1 MYIYIQA
8 TRRYRCDVNSE
19 LYVRSSRCIFG
30 SARFRKRFEVP
41 IPKFLFSRKYRNF
54 RALWK
59 PKALWRRTLKN
70 PKTHRTVTTTPRIL
84 CPETLLKSISLLY
97 ISVLYPYITYPSTF
111 RSLNLHLNSTS
122 TFFVFELDVGM
133 AKNFLF
139 FLKNSSYPPIFL
151 NSFPIGQISCFFW
164 LLFLSCDYS

>member
-54 RALWK
+54 RALLK
-59 PKALWRRTLKN
+59 TKSAL
-70 PKTHRTVTTTPRIL
+70 KTHFQKTKNAPDCNELLKILRIPL
-84 CPETLLKSISLLY
+84 PQTLLKSISLLY

-122 TFFVFELDVGM
+122 TSTGFQCSS
-133 AKNFLF
+133 NFTV
-139 FLKNSSYPPIFL
+139 KGTHTAVICCSS
-151 NSFPIGQISCFFW
+151 
-164 LLFLSCDYS
+164 

>member
-1 MYIYIQA
+1 MPFFSCIYIYRQHADIGA
-8 TRRYRCDVNSE
+8 TWTVSCMCAARVAFSE
-19 LYVRSSRCIFG
+19 ALVFGNALKFLFRSSYSLESIG
-30 SARFRKRFEVP
+30 TSERFENQKRFED
-41 IPKFLFSRKYRNF
+41 
-54 RALWK
+54 ALWK

-122 TFFVFELDVGM
+122 TFFMFI
-133 AKNFLF
+133 
-139 FLKNSSYPPIFL
+139 SSITL
-151 NSFPIGQISCFFW
+151 
-164 LLFLSCDYS
+164 